1 MDVIFS
7 SLYHCHRFQVHF
19 SGVVPAMTN
28 QVSAG
33 SQPLSR
39 HNLPVVAIPNAATTI
54 VISITHYRCHQAD
67 GEAPESLLLSSNIL
81 LPMQPMT
88 MVVSNAVY
96 LLYIGIVWWAIT
108 MVMTHY
114 HCHSSCTWLPVTRQ
128 GLTIKS
134 LPLSLQKGT
143 FLNCHYRCRP
153 CTLLPVVTVR

>member
-96 LLYIGIVWWAIT
+96 LLYIGIV
-108 MVMTHY
+108 
-114 HCHSSCTWLPVTRQ
+114 
-128 GLTIKS
+128 
-134 LPLSLQKGT
+134 
-143 FLNCHYRCRP
+143 
-153 CTLLPVVTVR
+153 

>member
-88 MVVSNAVY
+88 DGSEQRRLLAVY
-96 LLYIGIVWWAIT
+96 RDSMMSHNNGND
-108 MVMTHY
+108 
-114 HCHSSCTWLPVTRQ
+114 
-128 GLTIKS
+128 S
-134 LPLSLQKGT
+134 LPLS
-143 FLNCHYRCRP
+143 
-153 CTLLPVVTVR
+153 